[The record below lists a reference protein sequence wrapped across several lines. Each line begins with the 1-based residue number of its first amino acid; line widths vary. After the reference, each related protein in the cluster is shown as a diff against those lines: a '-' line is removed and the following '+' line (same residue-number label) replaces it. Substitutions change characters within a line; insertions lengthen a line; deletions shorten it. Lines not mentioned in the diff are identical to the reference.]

1 MKCKDLV
8 IFIINN
14 NLLDEEIESLKLSKS
29 FLTLEQ
35 AAVKLGIS
43 TSSLKDIAEA
53 GMLDY
58 LKYGDELYFH
68 ENVSLRNLKR
78 R

>member
-14 NLLDEEIESLKLSKS
+14 NLLDEEIDDLKLSEA

-43 TSSLKDIAEA
+43 TSSLRDIAES

-58 LKYGDELYFH
+58 IKYNDQLYFH
-68 ENVSLRNLKR
+68 ENVSLTNLKR